1 MTILEEHFYNTK
13 EAFFR
18 LLYPASCAV
27 CARGLLLS
35 ESGLCGTCG
44 RRLSDLCF
52 HPEEAVIDDH
62 KFEFL
67 DQAWALTPYESPVKE
82 ILTAI
87 KFHRKRW
94 LVRIFADLINP
105 LSKALAG
112 ENSYDVILP
121 IPVDRTK
128 LLNREFNQAELFARL
143 MAAATGIPL
152 RRHIL
157 QKPQPTSIQSR
168 LGQKER
174 LMNLTGAFRVSS
186 GTAVRGKNILLVDD
200 IFTTGAT
207 AEESARTLK
216 SSGASRVDIFAI
228 ASTAI
233 SR

>member
-1 MTILEEHFYNTK
+1 MPLQEELQNTK

-18 LLYPASCAV
+18 LIYPAACAV
-27 CARGLLLS
+27 CEKDLLLS
-35 ESGLCGTCG
+35 ESGICGVCG
-44 RRLSDLCF
+44 SRLSNLCF
-52 HPEEAVIDDH
+52 HPDESVIEDH

-67 DQAWALTPYESPVKE
+67 DQAWALMPYESPVKE

-94 LVRIFADLINP
+94 LVRLFTKLMVP
-105 LSKALAG
+105 LASVLAS
-112 ENSYDVILP
+112 ENSYDALVP
-121 IPVDRTK
+121 IPVDPAK

-143 MAAATGIPL
+143 IAKITGIPIKSQ
-152 RRHIL
+152 IL
-157 QKPQPTSIQSR
+157 QKPQATSIQSS

-174 LMNLTGAFRVSS
+174 LMNLTGAFRVPPRIPLH
-186 GTAVRGKNILLVDD
+186 GNKILLVDD

-207 AEESARTLK
+207 AEEAARTLK
-216 SSGASRVDIFAI
+216 SAGALRADIFAI